1 MTSEDLVTTFVTV
14 LAIIRHYLPGF
25 QSGGPART
33 LANLVEQLGE
43 EIQFRIITCER
54 DLVDETP
61 YSGAAVDGWN
71 RVGKAEVYYASQPN
85 RSVRRLARLISCTH
99 HDILYFNSFFDS
111 VLTVKTLLAR
121 RFGLLPGVPG
131 VLAPRGEFSPA
142 ALNLDRWKKIAYLAA
157 APRLGLYRDLVWQA
171 SSEFEAD
178 DIRRTVGGT
187 AQLLAESMFV
197 APNLPRPVSNET
209 ATVQCRAPGEALQ
222 VIFLSRITP
231 LKNLAYAL
239 RVLQQVRVC
248 VKFSIYGPVADRG
261 YWSECQ
267 RLLGCLPDN
276 VSVEYRG
283 EVQPA
288 DVHRL
293 LQAHDLFFLPTQSEN
308 YGHAIAEA
316 LSVGTPVLIAD
327 TTPWRGL
334 EEAGVGWDVPLNDSN
349 RFARCLEY
357 AAGVGSEEYM
367 AWREQVRAYAANRIG
382 GQGAVEAHRRLFE
395 AAVARS

>member
-1 MTSEDLVTTFVTV
+1 MTV
-14 LAIIRHYLPGF
+14 LAIIRHYLPGY

-33 LANLVEQLGE
+33 LANLVEKLGN
-43 EIQFRIITCER
+43 EIQFRIITCDR

-61 YSGAAVDGWN
+61 YSGVTVDGWN
-71 RVGKAEVYYASQPN
+71 RVGKAGVYYVSPPN
-85 RSVRRLARLISCTH
+85 RSLRRLARLIRHTR
-99 HDILYFNSFFDS
+99 HDILYVNSFFDS
-111 VLTVKTLLAR
+111 VFTVKTLMAR
-121 RFGLLPGVPG
+121 RFDLLPVVPV

-142 ALNLDRWKKIAYLAA
+142 ALNLDHWKKIAYLAVA
-157 APRLGLYRDLVWQA
+157 LRCGLYRDIVWQA

-178 DIRRTVGGT
+178 DIRRTLGGT
-187 AQLLAESMFV
+187 AQRLAESMFV
-197 APNLPRPVSNET
+197 APNLPQPVSNET
-209 ATVQCRAPGEALQ
+209 ATVQHRAPGEALR

-239 RVLQQVRVC
+239 RVLQQVRVR

-267 RLLGCLPDN
+267 RLLSCLPDN

-283 EVQPA
+283 EVRPA
-288 DVHRL
+288 DVHRV

-316 LSVGTPVLIAD
+316 LSVGTPALIAD

-334 EEAGVGWDVPLNDSN
+334 EEAGAGWDLPLEDAG
-349 RFARCLEY
+349 RFARCVDRCAEL
-357 AAGVGSEEYM
+357 GSEEYT
-367 AWREQVRAYAANRIG
+367 AWRERVRRYAEKRIG

-395 AAVARS
+395 TAIARS